1 MGLETSYKP
10 NEAPKFAPTV
20 IALRVALKVVEG
32 STFNYTSLMAL
43 EKTPQGQKREG
54 QKSGEPNWL
63 TPTEMAAWRR
73 YIVAS
78 RRLIEALDTDLDQH
92 DLSMADYEILA
103 QLSDAPDR
111 RMRMAELAE
120 IAMLSRSRLSHRMK
134 VMEEAGWVRREACPD
149 DKRGFFAVM
158 TAKGWKAIVAAA
170 PDHVASVRS
179 RFVDKLSKAD
189 QIVLAEIFERV
200 GNDLR
205 DEMK

>member
-1 MGLETSYKP
+1 MAVEKSVQGETPGGAINK
-10 NEAPKFAPTV
+10 
-20 IALRVALKVVEG
+20 
-32 STFNYTSLMAL
+32 
-43 EKTPQGQKREG
+43 
-54 QKSGEPNWL
+54 GEPNWL
-63 TPTEMAAWRR
+63 NPTEMAAWRR

-78 RRLIEALDTDLDQH
+78 RRLLEALDTDLDQH

-205 DEMK
+205 DEIK

>member
-1 MGLETSYKP
+1 
-10 NEAPKFAPTV
+10 
-20 IALRVALKVVEG
+20 
-32 STFNYTSLMAL
+32 MAL
-43 EKTPQGQKREG
+43 EKTPQGQKQEG
-54 QKSGEPNWL
+54 QKQESQKQESQKSLKKGEPNWL

-78 RRLIEALDTDLDQH
+78 RRLIEALDADLNQH

-134 VMEEAGWVRREACPD
+134 VMEDAGWVRREACPD

-158 TAKGWKAIVAAA
+158 TPKGWKAIVAAA
-170 PDHVASVRS
+170 PDHVESVRT
-179 RFVDKLSKAD
+179 RFVDKLSKSD
-189 QIVLAEIFERV
+189 QIVLAQIFERV
-200 GNDLR
+200 GDGLR
-205 DEMK
+205 DDVN

>member
-1 MGLETSYKP
+1 
-10 NEAPKFAPTV
+10 
-20 IALRVALKVVEG
+20 
-32 STFNYTSLMAL
+32 MAL
-43 EKTPQGQKREG
+43 EKSAQGQNREG
-54 QKSGEPNWL
+54 QKSGETNWL

-205 DEMK
+205 NEIK

>member
-1 MGLETSYKP
+1 MS
-10 NEAPKFAPTV
+10 
-20 IALRVALKVVEG
+20 VEK
-32 STFNYTSLMAL
+32 SV
-43 EKTPQGQKREG
+43 QGQKPNG
-54 QKSGEPNWL
+54 ASNKNEPNWL

-78 RRLIEALDTDLDQH
+78 RRLLEALDSDLDQH
-92 DLSMADYEILA
+92 DLTMADYEILA
-103 QLSDAPDR
+103 QLSDAPER

-120 IAMLSRSRLSHRMK
+120 ISMLSRSRLSHRMK

-170 PDHVASVRS
+170 PDHVASVRN

-205 DEMK
+205 SEIN

>member
-1 MGLETSYKP
+1 
-10 NEAPKFAPTV
+10 
-20 IALRVALKVVEG
+20 
-32 STFNYTSLMAL
+32 MAL
-43 EKTPQGQKREG
+43 EKSPQGEKTISAG
-54 QKSGEPNWL
+54 NKGEPNWL

-78 RRLIEALDTDLDQH
+78 RRLLEALDTDLDQH

-134 VMEEAGWVRREACPD
+134 VMENAGWVRREACPD

-158 TAKGWKAIVAAA
+158 TPKGWKAIVAAA

-205 DEMK
+205 DEIK

>member
-1 MGLETSYKP
+1 
-10 NEAPKFAPTV
+10 
-20 IALRVALKVVEG
+20 
-32 STFNYTSLMAL
+32 MAVQ
-43 EKTPQGQKREG
+43 KSVQGQKPG
-54 QKSGEPNWL
+54 GEPNWL

-78 RRLIEALDTDLDQH
+78 RRLLEALDTDLDQH
-92 DLSMADYEILA
+92 DLTMADYEILA
-103 QLSDAPDR
+103 QLSDAPER

-170 PDHVASVRS
+170 PDHVASVRN

-205 DEMK
+205 DEIK

>member
-1 MGLETSYKP
+1 M
-10 NEAPKFAPTV
+10 A
-20 IALRVALKVVEG
+20 VEK
-32 STFNYTSLMAL
+32 SV
-43 EKTPQGQKREG
+43 QGQKPGGES
-54 QKSGEPNWL
+54 KKGEPKWL

-78 RRLIEALDTDLDQH
+78 RRLLEALDSDLDQH

-120 IAMLSRSRLSHRMK
+120 ISMLSRSRLSHRMK
-134 VMEEAGWVRREACPD
+134 VMEDAGWVRREACPD

-158 TAKGWKAIVAAA
+158 TPKGWKAIVAAA
-170 PDHVASVRS
+170 PDHVASVRE

-205 DEMK
+205 NEIN

>member
-1 MGLETSYKP
+1 
-10 NEAPKFAPTV
+10 
-20 IALRVALKVVEG
+20 
-32 STFNYTSLMAL
+32 MAL
-43 EKTPQGQKREG
+43 EKSPQGEKPISAG
-54 QKSGEPNWL
+54 NKGEPNWL

-78 RRLIEALDTDLDQH
+78 RRLIEALDTDLDRH

-205 DEMK
+205 DEIK

>member
-1 MGLETSYKP
+1 
-10 NEAPKFAPTV
+10 
-20 IALRVALKVVEG
+20 
-32 STFNYTSLMAL
+32 MAL
-43 EKTPQGQKREG
+43 EKSPQGEKPISAG
-54 QKSGEPNWL
+54 NKGEPNWL

-78 RRLIEALDTDLDQH
+78 RRLIEALDTDLDRH

-205 DEMK
+205 DEIE

>member
-1 MGLETSYKP
+1 M
-10 NEAPKFAPTV
+10 AP
-20 IALRVALKVVEG
+20 
-32 STFNYTSLMAL
+32 
-43 EKTPQGQKREG
+43 EKTPQGQKSG
-54 QKSGEPNWL
+54 GATAKSGEPKWL

-78 RRLIEALDTDLDQH
+78 RRLLEALDADLNDH
-92 DLSMADYEILA
+92 DLTMADYEILA

-134 VMEEAGWVRREACPD
+134 VMEDAGWVRREACPD

-158 TAKGWKAIVAAA
+158 TSKGFKAIVAAA
-170 PDHVASVRS
+170 PDHVASVRI

-205 DEMK
+205 NEIN

>member
-1 MGLETSYKP
+1 
-10 NEAPKFAPTV
+10 
-20 IALRVALKVVEG
+20 
-32 STFNYTSLMAL
+32 MAL
-43 EKTPQGQKREG
+43 EKSTQGQKQES
-54 QKSGEPNWL
+54 QKPGGEPNWL

-78 RRLIEALDTDLDQH
+78 RRLLEALDTDLDQH

-205 DEMK
+205 SEIN

>member
-1 MGLETSYKP
+1 
-10 NEAPKFAPTV
+10 
-20 IALRVALKVVEG
+20 
-32 STFNYTSLMAL
+32 MAL
-43 EKTPQGQKREG
+43 EKSPQGEKPISAG
-54 QKSGEPNWL
+54 NKGEPNWL

-92 DLSMADYEILA
+92 DLSISDYEILA

-158 TAKGWKAIVAAA
+158 TNKGWKAIVAAA

-205 DEMK
+205 DEIK